1 MITPKKFKLSIERD
15 LYIPDV
21 KLFRMDLKTL
31 VENAIRS
38 NSIQDEEFKKLPS
51 WQKYIKNPNKAKA
64 FFISMLQSLF
74 EGKHNRLELNV
85 DYQIQST
92 SEIREGRRVAM
103 LWLPHNTQTKNLD
116 IIEKHAN
123 SALSGFR
130 IIKLHG
136 MQRMTTNAK
145 AEAYVK
151 EQLEAYPDSDF
162 LILSAQIGQR
172 SFSVGEIDEVYL
184 AYDNGEKGS
193 NIHKMSRALTGLD
206 PDKIGKIFSLSFD
219 PNRDDKFSG
228 LILESAEELSRERG
242 TSIKTELPNVL
253 SSFDIF
259 SCSEDGSTLIQAD
272 EFIKNSI
279 ENNTMSRAITMMTSI
294 EKLDLSDVTE
304 LARGNGWESN
314 NEDSEVAIKG
324 KVTDDRKDPSK
335 KSIKKEKEI
344 YEKARETILNI
355 IENSDIILISTG
367 SSDIKN
373 AISKIRSM
381 NLERGIEKRFG
392 ISFGLLEKLI
402 LFDLINSSWIDLV
415 NSK

>member
-31 VENAIRS
+31 VENAIRL

-92 SEIREGRRVAM
+92 GEIREGRRVAM

-193 NIHKMSRALTGLD
+193 TIQKMSRALTGLD

-279 ENNTMSRAITMMTSI
+279 ENNTMGKAIAMMTPI
-294 EKLDLSDVTE
+294 ENFNMVELIE
-304 LARGNGWESN
+304 LAAGNGWEPT
-314 NEDSEVAIKG
+314 EGEIEKAQKG
-324 KVTDDRKDPSK
+324 KVTDH
-335 KSIKKEKEI
+335 KKEVGRNPSRREKDLQA
-344 YEKARETILNI
+344 KARETILNI
-355 IENSDIILISTG
+355 VENSDIFILSTG
-367 SSDIKN
+367 ANGIKN
-373 AISKIRSM
+373 AI
-381 NLERGIEKRFG
+381 EEIEKRGIQADVERRFS
-392 ISFGLLEKLI
+392 ISFLLYKNLI
-402 LFDLINSSWIDLV
+402 NSDRINSSWIDCISL
-415 NSK
+415 